1 MLKYKPVTKTTVPE
15 EEQMRFIND
24 QEGVTSIEF
33 GVITAVLAIVIIMG
47 VQVLGVSLDQ
57 HYSEIADA
65 VKES

>member
-1 MLKYKPVTKTTVPE
+1 
-15 EEQMRFIND
+15 MRFIND